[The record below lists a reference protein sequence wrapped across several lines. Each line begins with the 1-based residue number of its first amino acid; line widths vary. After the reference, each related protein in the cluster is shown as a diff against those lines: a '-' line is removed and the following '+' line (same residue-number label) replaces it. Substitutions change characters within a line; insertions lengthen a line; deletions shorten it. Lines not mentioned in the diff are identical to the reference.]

1 MRVRIRFT
9 KTGKVR
15 FTSHRDVA
23 RMWERALRKA
33 DLPVAYTEGFSPRPK
48 LHFGLA
54 LSTGHESDAE
64 YLDADL
70 LGQVDLEALPDRTTA
85 ALPEGLTVTGVE
97 VVAPGTPS
105 LQEDVSASRWLVDL
119 DGITKLEA
127 DRAVAAAL
135 AAPAL
140 ILRRIRKG
148 EDRTDDVRPA
158 IEALTVVAT
167 VDGAQLD
174 ATLATRPRGLRPS
187 ELLAAVFPHHPE
199 PEFLWRR
206 VVRIQQF
213 IERDGSRRE
222 LSPLAAAPA
231 PHASEPA
238 CA

>member
-54 LSTGHESDAE
+54 LSTGHESEAE
-64 YLDADL
+64 YVDADL
-70 LGQVDLEALPDRTTA
+70 LGEVDLVGLPARATVALPD
-85 ALPEGLTVTGVE
+85 GLLVTGAMVIP
-97 VVAPGTPS
+97 PGTPS
-105 LQEDVSASRWLVDL
+105 LQEDVLATRWLIVL
-119 DGITKLEA
+119 DGVTHEDA
-127 DRAVAAAL
+127 EEAVAVAL

-140 ILRRIRKG
+140 VLTRARKG
-148 EDRTDDVRPA
+148 ESRRDDVRPA
-158 IEALTVVAT
+158 IEALTVADT
-167 VDGAQLD
+167 PDGPQLD
-174 ATLATRPRGLRPS
+174 ATLATQPRGLRPA
-187 ELLAAVFPHHPE
+187 ELLAAVFPRHPE
-199 PEFLWRR
+199 PEHLWRR
-206 VVRIQQF
+206 VLRVQQF

-231 PHASEPA
+231 PHALESA